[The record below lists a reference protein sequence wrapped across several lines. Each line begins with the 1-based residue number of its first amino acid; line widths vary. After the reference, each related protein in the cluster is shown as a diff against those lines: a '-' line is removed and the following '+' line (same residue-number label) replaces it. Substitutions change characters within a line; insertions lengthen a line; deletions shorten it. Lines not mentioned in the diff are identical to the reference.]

1 MNKVQE
7 KIRTLIKELIVAR
20 CRIKELIASRCPD
33 PELHEMPTSF
43 YTLRQLSK
51 MLDINKRTLKLWHE
65 AKLKHPHKYL
75 VTYNEGASGQLLVP
89 TSEYK
94 RLRNLIKSGQ
104 LKTVHINK
112 NREGA

>member
-7 KIRTLIKELIVAR
+7 KI
-20 CRIKELIASRCPD
+20 RCPD

-75 VTYNEGASGQLLVP
+75 VTYNEGASNQLLVP

-104 LKTVHINK
+104 LKTVHKNK
-112 NREGA
+112 KEKVI